1 MLALHRHLDARA
13 FLERAELW
21 LATREIEHAV
31 VLQSARQ
38 ARADDTHYERPVY
51 WATLEDAGRVVGCA
65 YRTPPFK
72 VGVTVLPD
80 AAIVPLVADLAAT
93 YPGPIGGFS
102 GPEPTVSTL
111 ASAWIERRG
120 GSWSINTR
128 GRLMSFSG
136 AAPDDHETKQGM
148 LRLAATG
155 DSALAQSWG
164 AAASID
170 SGIAALD
177 GKLCVDLLR
186 AKLLYF
192 FADDQPRCMIG
203 LLRETRD
210 SVAIGIVY
218 TPAAFRGQGYGTAA
232 LRALSRLLDERGV
245 KNRYLWVDPDSDGAQ
260 ALAAKLG
267 CRFVYDSLDIDCA

>member
-1 MLALHRHLDARA
+1 MLDLHRHTDARA
-13 FLERAELW
+13 FLARAEPW
-21 LATREIEHAV
+21 LLTREIEHGG

-38 ARADDTHYERPVY
+38 ARADDSRYERPIY
-51 WATLEDAGRVVGCA
+51 WATLEDDGRLVGCA

-72 VGVTVLPD
+72 VGVTALPD
-80 AAIVPLVADLAAT
+80 AAIAPLVADLAST

-102 GPEPTVSTL
+102 GPDPTVSIL
-111 ASAWIERRG
+111 ASAWVEQRG
-120 GSWSINTR
+120 GSWSVNTR

-136 AAPDDHETKQGM
+136 GAADDGASKKGV
-148 LRLAATG
+148 LRLADQRDT
-155 DSALAQSWG
+155 ALAQSWG

-177 GKLCVDLLR
+177 GNLCVELIR

-192 FADDQPRCMIG
+192 FADDRARCMIG

-210 SVAIGIVY
+210 SVAIGVVY
-218 TPAAFRGQGYGTAA
+218 TPATFRGQGYATAA
-232 LRALSRLLDERGV
+232 LRALDRLLEERGV
-245 KNRYLWVDPDSDGAQ
+245 KNRYLWVDPKSDGAQ

-267 CRFVYDSLDIDCA
+267 CRFVFDSLDIDCA

>member
-1 MLALHRHLDARA
+1 MLELHRHSDARA
-13 FLERAELW
+13 FLMRAEPW
-21 LATREIEHAV
+21 LLTREIEHGG

-38 ARADDTHYERPVY
+38 ARADDRGYERPIY
-51 WATLEDAGRVVGCA
+51 WATIEDGGQLVGCA

-72 VGVTVLPD
+72 VGVTLLPD
-80 AAIVPLVADLAAT
+80 AAIAPLVADLAAT
-93 YPGPIGGFS
+93 YPGSIGGFS
-102 GPEPTVSTL
+102 GPDPTVTTL
-111 ASAWIERRG
+111 ANAWVARRG
-120 GSWSINTR
+120 GAWSVNTR

-136 AAPDDHETKQGM
+136 SAGGEDAVKRGV
-148 LRLAATG
+148 LRLAGPNDT
-155 DSALAQSWG
+155 ALAQSWG

-177 GKLCVDLLR
+177 GNLCAQLLR

-192 FADDQPRCMIG
+192 WADDRPRCMIG

-232 LRALSRLLDERGV
+232 LHALNRLLDERGV
-245 KNRYLWVDPDSDGAQ
+245 KNRYLWADADNDGAQ
-260 ALAAKLG
+260 ALAAMLG

>member
-1 MLALHRHLDARA
+1 MLELHRHTDARA
-13 FLERAELW
+13 FLTRAEPW
-21 LATREIEHAV
+21 LVTREIEHGG

-38 ARADDTHYERPVY
+38 ARADDSRYERPIY
-51 WATLEDAGRVVGCA
+51 WATLEDDGRLVGCA

-80 AAIVPLVADLAAT
+80 AAIAPLVADLAAT

-111 ASAWIERRG
+111 ATAWVERRG
-120 GSWSINTR
+120 GSWSVNTR

-136 AAPDDHETKQGM
+136 GAADDGASKKGV
-148 LRLAATG
+148 LRLADARDT
-155 DSALAQSWG
+155 ALAQSWG

-177 GKLCVDLLR
+177 GNLCVGLIR

-192 FADDQPRCMIG
+192 FADDRARCMIG
-203 LLRETRD
+203 LLRETRE
-210 SVAIGIVY
+210 SVAVGIVY
-218 TPAAFRGQGYGTAA
+218 TPATFRGQGYGTAA
-232 LRALSRLLDERGV
+232 LRALDRLLEERGV
-245 KNRYLWVDPDSDGAQ
+245 KNRYLWVDPKSDGAQ

-267 CRFVYDSLDIDCA
+267 CRFVFDSLDIDCA